1 MQGILTY
8 RDCAACQVYVAGL
21 MNLDEVTIT
30 VSGTADPIWAIFG
43 LGLGNGDALSISSL
57 GEPLSRL
64 STVQLTRNS
73 VSVTAPPIRSSVHGG
88 PGPQIVPVIFYL
100 YLWASDTQKITLRR
114 TGAGQPSL
122 GFVFGHAESVGDWNW
137 IIANNVL
144 SIDWP
149 GTHS

>member
-8 RDCAACQVYVAGL
+8 RDCTACQVYVAGL
-21 MNLDEVTIT
+21 MSRDEVTVT
-30 VSGTADPIWAIFG
+30 VSGAADPIWAIFG
-43 LGLGNGDALSISSL
+43 LGLGDADAFSISSL

-73 VSVTAPPIRSSVHGG
+73 VSVTAPQMKSSVHGG
-88 PGPQIVPVIFYL
+88 PGPQILPVTFCL
-100 YLWASDTQKITLRR
+100 YLWASDTQKVTLRR
-114 TGAGQPSL
+114 TGSDQPSI

-137 IIANNVL
+137 ITDSNGL